1 MKINETI
8 LLELEQNINNY
19 FVITQEIS
27 KKINSIDELNKA
39 LLETRLQNKV
49 DKKLLGELKRDSFY
63 YQFYNVMLVKI
74 ISNVKLLY
82 KFIKLHD
89 IDNTGFNEDVV
100 KNIIDSDPETM
111 VIDNGEIIIV
121 DENLKDIFENK
132 LLDISDEEF
141 KQLVGNQKPSEKLKS
156 KNAKSK

>member
-1 MKINETI
+1 
-8 LLELEQNINNY
+8 
-19 FVITQEIS
+19 
-27 KKINSIDELNKA
+27 
-39 LLETRLQNKV
+39 
-49 DKKLLGELKRDSFY
+49 
-63 YQFYNVMLVKI
+63 MLVKI

-141 KQLVGNQKPSEKLKS
+141 KQLVGNQKPSEKSKS
-156 KNAKSK
+156 KNEKSK

>member
-1 MKINETI
+1 
-8 LLELEQNINNY
+8 
-19 FVITQEIS
+19 
-27 KKINSIDELNKA
+27 
-39 LLETRLQNKV
+39 
-49 DKKLLGELKRDSFY
+49 
-63 YQFYNVMLVKI
+63 MLVKI

-141 KQLVGNQKPSEKLKS
+141 KQLVGNQKPSEKSKS

>member
-8 LLELEQNINNY
+8 VLELEQNINNY

-27 KKINSIDELNKA
+27 KKINSIDELNKS

-74 ISNVKLLY
+74 I
-82 KFIKLHD
+82 
-89 IDNTGFNEDVV
+89 
-100 KNIIDSDPETM
+100 
-111 VIDNGEIIIV
+111 
-121 DENLKDIFENK
+121 
-132 LLDISDEEF
+132 
-141 KQLVGNQKPSEKLKS
+141 
-156 KNAKSK
+156 

>member
-141 KQLVGNQKPSEKLKS
+141 KQLKKKKKPSEKSKS

>member
-27 KKINSIDELNKA
+27 KKINSIDELNKS
-39 LLETRLQNKV
+39 LLENRLQNKV

-82 KFIKLHD
+82 KLIKLHE
-89 IDNTGFNEDVV
+89 IESDNFNEEVV

-111 VIDNGEIIIV
+111 AIDNGEIIII

-141 KQLVGNQKPSEKLKS
+141 KQLVGSQKSSEKVKLKNE
-156 KNAKSK
+156 KGK

>member
-27 KKINSIDELNKA
+27 KKINSIDELNKS
-39 LLETRLQNKV
+39 LLENRLQNKV

-82 KFIKLHD
+82 KLIKLHE
-89 IDNTGFNEDVV
+89 IESDNFNEEVV

-111 VIDNGEIIIV
+111 VIDNGEIVII

-141 KQLVGNQKPSEKLKS
+141 KQLVGSQKSSEKVKLKNE
-156 KNAKSK
+156 KGK

>member
-82 KFIKLHD
+82 KLIKLHE
-89 IDNTGFNEDVV
+89 IESDNFNEEVV

-111 VIDNGEIIIV
+111 VIDNGEIVII

-132 LLDISDEEF
+132 LSDISDEEF
-141 KQLVGNQKPSEKLKS
+141 KQLVGSQKSSEKVKLKNE
-156 KNAKSK
+156 KGK

>member
-141 KQLVGNQKPSEKLKS
+141 KQLVGNQKPSGKSKS